1 MQDCLSLLANLLRL
15 NISNQSYFRE
25 TGCAKKLHDLLK
37 EALREQDSTESV
49 AEWAR
54 SQRDK
59 NLWGLLAVLQLFLIR
74 GSVGTQANQFSFW
87 QNGVLTQVLEISF
100 YRSLDLS
107 IRAEVS
113 TPIFNMVYESEVNEA
128 CVKALKTS
136 ADLIRA
142 NASLQ
147 ESFGQLEV
155 TSPRDEGVS
164 PQINGH
170 STVKKPTPRVN
181 ILEALLDLALLASP
195 SIHTFDLRLAASEC
209 IKAYMYGHAQIRLF
223 FLGRAID
230 GHMSDVYEADN
241 ILTILIEDP
250 EKGHG
255 ADPYR
260 RWIASVLLFHLLY
273 EDFEAKNMAMAVK
286 DGDAEKGE
294 EVVTC
299 IQALT
304 GNLISAERKGDDER
318 VTIGYLMVLCGWL
331 YEDHNGVNDFLGEGS
346 NVQSIVQIVIR
357 DDRSRVLVTGLCAFL
372 LGIVYEF
379 STKDSPI
386 PRETLHQILTGRLG
400 REQYSDR
407 ITRLR
412 EHPMVRDFE
421 VLPQDLHSSPHGGLP
436 EVYFDRTFVDFLKD
450 NSSRIL
456 RAIDRAPGIEVPV
469 IANGIQKGVSR
480 ELVDSLKAQA
490 EDRLQTIQKL
500 ESEIVNLESRLGQEQ
515 ADHRKAKESAAI
527 ELARIKNIND
537 ALQHNHEDELQRI
550 AKENHSARLEL
561 SRNHESVVLSLRA
574 ELQKLKDDNEGTMAR
589 ILARTN
595 AETDD
600 LKSTVRNLESELAK
614 LNKDHVQDL
623 QTAHEDYSAKIASLE
638 SRLERA
644 EDKATDSEARSRRLQ
659 ADLDRKEDARKTA
672 QSELDELFMVLGDL
686 EEKRAR
692 DKVNNQQCCI
702 LLSTVMRNN

>member
-1 MQDCLSLLANLLRL
+1 M
-15 NISNQSYFRE
+15 
-25 TGCAKKLHDLLK
+25 
-37 EALREQDSTESV
+37 
-49 AEWAR
+49 
-54 SQRDK
+54 
-59 NLWGLLAVLQLFLIR
+59 
-74 GSVGTQANQFSFW
+74 
-87 QNGVLTQVLEISF
+87 
-100 YRSLDLS
+100 
-107 IRAEVS
+107 
-113 TPIFNMVYESEVNEA
+113 
-128 CVKALKTS
+128 KTS
-136 ADLIRA
+136 ADLIRG
-142 NASLQ
+142 NTGLQ

-155 TSPRDEGVS
+155 ISPRDEGVTS
-164 PQINGH
+164 QINGH
-170 STVKKPTPRVN
+170 SAVREPTPRVN

-195 SIHTFDLRLAASEC
+195 SIHAFNLRLSASEC
-209 IKAYMYGHAQIRLF
+209 IKAYIYGHAQIRLF

-250 EKGHG
+250 EKGRS

-286 DGDAEKGE
+286 DGDAESGE

-304 GNLISAERKGDDER
+304 GNMISAEQKVEDER

-346 NVQSIVQIVIR
+346 NVQSIVQLVIQ

-386 PRETLHQILTGRLG
+386 PRETLHQLLTGRLG
-400 REQYSDR
+400 REQYTDR

-412 EHPMVRDFE
+412 EHQMVRDFE
-421 VLPQDLHSSPHGGLP
+421 VLPQDLHSSPQGGLP

-450 NSSRIL
+450 NFSRIL

-469 IANGIQKGVSR
+469 IANGIQRGVSR

-500 ESEIVNLESRLGQEQ
+500 ESEVVNLERKLGQEQ
-515 ADHRKAKESAAI
+515 ADYRKAKESAVI

-537 ALQHNHEDELQRI
+537 ALQRNHEDELQRI
-550 AKENHSARLEL
+550 AKEHHSARLEI
-561 SRNHESVVLSLRA
+561 SRNHESVVSSLRA
-574 ELQKLKDDNEGTMAR
+574 ELHKLKDDSEGTMAR

-595 AETDD
+595 AEADD
-600 LKSTVRNLESELAK
+600 LKLTIRNLESELAK

-623 QTAHEDYSAKIASLE
+623 QTAHEDYAAKIANLA

-644 EDKATDSEARSRRLQ
+644 EDKAADSEANSTRLQ
-659 ADLDRKEDARKTA
+659 ADLRSKEDARKTA
-672 QSELDELFMVLGDL
+672 QNELDELFMVLGDL

-692 DKVNNQQCCI
+692 DKVNKLCCI
-702 LLSTVMRNN
+702 LLTT

>member
-1 MQDCLSLLANLLRL
+1 M
-15 NISNQSYFRE
+15 
-25 TGCAKKLHDLLK
+25 
-37 EALREQDSTESV
+37 
-49 AEWAR
+49 
-54 SQRDK
+54 
-59 NLWGLLAVLQLFLIR
+59 
-74 GSVGTQANQFSFW
+74 
-87 QNGVLTQVLEISF
+87 
-100 YRSLDLS
+100 
-107 IRAEVS
+107 
-113 TPIFNMVYESEVNEA
+113 
-128 CVKALKTS
+128 KTS
-136 ADLIRA
+136 ADLIRG
-142 NASLQ
+142 NNSLQ

-155 TSPRDEGVS
+155 LSPRDESVAS
-164 PQINGH
+164 QINGH
-170 STVKKPTPRVN
+170 SAVRKLTPRVN
-181 ILEALLDLALLASP
+181 VLEALLDLALLASP
-195 SIHTFDLRLAASEC
+195 SVHTFDLRLSASEC
-209 IKAYMYGHAQIRLF
+209 IKAYMHGHAQIRLF

-250 EKGHG
+250 EKSHS

-286 DGDAEKGE
+286 DGDSESGE

-304 GNLISAERKGDDER
+304 GSMISAERKVEDER

-346 NVQSIVQIVIR
+346 NVQSILQLAIQ
-357 DDRSRVLVTGLCAFL
+357 DDHSRILVTGLCAFL

-386 PRETLHQILTGRLG
+386 PRETLHQLLTGRLG
-400 REQYSDR
+400 REQYTDR

-412 EHPMVRDFE
+412 EHQMVRDYE
-421 VLPQDLHSSPHGGLP
+421 VLPQDLQSSPHGGLP

-450 NSSRIL
+450 NFSRIL

-500 ESEIVNLESRLGQEQ
+500 ESEVVNLERRLGQEQ
-515 ADHRKAKESAAI
+515 ADHRKAKESAVI

-537 ALQHNHEDELQRI
+537 ALQRNHEDELQRI
-550 AKENHSARLEL
+550 AKENHSARLEI
-561 SRNHESVVLSLRA
+561 SRNQESVVLSLRA
-574 ELQKLKDDNEGTMAR
+574 ELQKLKDDSEGTVAR

-595 AETDD
+595 AEADD
-600 LKSTVRNLESELAK
+600 LKLTIRNLESELAK
-614 LNKDHVQDL
+614 LNRDHVQDL
-623 QTAHEDYSAKIASLE
+623 QIAHEDYSAKIASLE

-644 EDKATDSEARSRRLQ
+644 EDKAADSEASSTRLQ
-659 ADLDRKEDARKTA
+659 ADLDSKEDARKTA

-692 DKVNNQQCCI
+692 DKVNKLCCI
-702 LLSTVMRNN
+702 LLPT

>member
-1 MQDCLSLLANLLRL
+1 M
-15 NISNQSYFRE
+15 
-25 TGCAKKLHDLLK
+25 
-37 EALREQDSTESV
+37 
-49 AEWAR
+49 
-54 SQRDK
+54 
-59 NLWGLLAVLQLFLIR
+59 
-74 GSVGTQANQFSFW
+74 
-87 QNGVLTQVLEISF
+87 
-100 YRSLDLS
+100 
-107 IRAEVS
+107 
-113 TPIFNMVYESEVNEA
+113 
-128 CVKALKTS
+128 
-136 ADLIRA
+136 
-142 NASLQ
+142 Q

-155 TSPRDEGVS
+155 ISPRDEGVAS
-164 PQINGH
+164 QVNGDFA
-170 STVKKPTPRVN
+170 VRKPAPRVN

-195 SIHTFDLRLAASEC
+195 SIHTFDLRLSASEC
-209 IKAYMYGHAQIRLF
+209 IKAYIYGHAQIRLF

-230 GHMSDVYEADN
+230 GHISDVYEADN

-250 EKGHG
+250 DKEHS

-273 EDFEAKNMAMAVK
+273 EDFEAKNLAMAVK
-286 DGDAEKGE
+286 DGDAESGE

-304 GNLISAERKGDDER
+304 GNVISAERKIEDER

-346 NVQSIVQIVIR
+346 NVQSIVQLVIQ
-357 DDRSRVLVTGLCAFL
+357 DDHSRVLVTGLCAFL

-386 PRETLHQILTGRLG
+386 PRETLHQLLTNRLG
-400 REQYSDR
+400 REQYTDR

-412 EHPMVRDFE
+412 EHQMVRDFE

-436 EVYFDRTFVDFLKD
+436 EVYFDRTFIDFLKD
-450 NSSRIL
+450 NYSRIL
-456 RAIDRAPGIEVPV
+456 RAIDRAPEIEVPV
-469 IANGIQKGVSR
+469 IANGIQRGVSR

-500 ESEIVNLESRLGQEQ
+500 ESDVVNLERRLGQEQ
-515 ADHRKAKESAAI
+515 ADHRKAKESAVI

-537 ALQHNHEDELQRI
+537 ALQRNHEDELQRI
-550 AKENHSARLEL
+550 AKEHHSARLEI
-561 SRNHESVVLSLRA
+561 SRNHESVVSSLRA
-574 ELQKLKDDNEGTMAR
+574 ELQKLKDDSEGTVAR

-600 LKSTVRNLESELAK
+600 LKLTIRNLESELAK

-623 QTAHEDYSAKIASLE
+623 QTAHEDYSAKIANLE

-644 EDKATDSEARSRRLQ
+644 EDKAADSEASSKRLQ
-659 ADLDRKEDARKTA
+659 GELDSKEDARKTA

-692 DKVNNQQCCI
+692 DKVNKFVASCSQLTRSN
-702 LLSTVMRNN
+702 